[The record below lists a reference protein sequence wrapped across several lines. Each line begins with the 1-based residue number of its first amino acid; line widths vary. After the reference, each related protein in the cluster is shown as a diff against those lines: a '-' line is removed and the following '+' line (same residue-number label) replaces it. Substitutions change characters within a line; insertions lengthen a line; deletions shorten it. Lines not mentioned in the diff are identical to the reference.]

1 MILSCRSFVCDDDH
15 KGSFRFY
22 RLFGQEVPA
31 IDRQRF
37 HAARAIFV
45 NALDLD
51 PAAREAYV
59 RRCCAEDPILL
70 DETLDLLA
78 NHADGVDPVD
88 GADPWARQAAVP
100 RSVGPWRVIEL
111 VGQGGMGIVY
121 RARRTGEG
129 ADGDKA
135 TGPDVALKVLRATLV
150 GGQAERRFQREIEAL
165 RRLDHPGIARL
176 LDAGADQDGT
186 PWLATEFVEGVTLT
200 RWRAESDAGTAARV
214 RLLAELCD
222 AVQAA
227 HDLGIVHRDL
237 KPENILVTPEGRPKV
252 LDFGIARLQSDEAPL
267 ATLATQT
274 WQLLG
279 TVRYMSPE
287 QAAGGATAIDARTD
301 IYTLGVIAYEL
312 LAGALPYDLARL
324 STPRALLEITTAE
337 PRPLG
342 GRDRQLELVVQHALE
357 KDPGRRYQA
366 AAAMAEDLRRHL
378 EGRRVSLRPPG
389 PLARARRAL
398 RRRPRLRR
406 AMAIAFAVLAVAA
419 VGTGALLA
427 TRAAPETKWRGL
439 MARLERADMLRHS
452 GPSTRE
458 NWEAAIAAFEQARL
472 DLAGMPD
479 ATYRHDIERYVR
491 WRLGELHFFIGD
503 LEHDTDRLEQARGYW
518 RDMTVVP
525 WRRGTALD
533 MDETYT
539 VREKVVRVGR
549 HHAHTGIAYAQG
561 ARATLQSPAELWR
574 EAASGHDA
582 ALSLLAKGE
591 ENYQCPPNEYEA
603 VARQEDVAWTKLNL
617 GVALGGWGA
626 VTDSLATVE
635 QGLGILAT
643 AVPEGLLTGTAAR
656 AIIAEARGTAWVRCA
671 GLRSGAP
678 ATAALDSAFTWLDRS
693 LDLRGLGTGRPSW
706 KLARSLAQALVLRLE
721 QEPVPDR
728 DPAAAMALLDRA
740 ESTVTQAMDG
750 LRPQLDRVER
760 AEAQG
765 VLAGLLARRAVLARR
780 PALLDRADSLLAT
793 ADTVLA
799 AGRLP
804 VPAGEL
810 ALVRAQVAR
819 RRFALSGAAVDSAR
833 AASLANAA
841 RQVIPRPDYPSLHHR
856 LGAELALLAGAPQ
869 PPAHAVAAR

>member
-1 MILSCRSFVCDDDH
+1 M
-15 KGSFRFY
+15 
-22 RLFGQEVPA
+22 
-31 IDRQRF
+31 
-37 HAARAIFV
+37 
-45 NALDLD
+45 
-51 PAAREAYV
+51 
-59 RRCCAEDPILL
+59 RRCCADDPILL
-70 DETLDLLA
+70 DEALDLLA

-88 GADPWARQAAVP
+88 GADPWARQAVVP

-121 RARRTGEG
+121 RARRLGG
-129 ADGDKA
+129 DGDGSSP
-135 TGPDVALKVLRATLV
+135 GPDVALKVLRATLV

-176 LDAGADQDGT
+176 LDAGADDDGT
-186 PWLATEFVEGVTLT
+186 PWLATEFVAGSTLT
-200 RWRAESDAGTAARV
+200 RWRVESGADTTARV
-214 RLLAELCD
+214 RLLAELCE
-222 AVQAA
+222 AIQAA

-237 KPENILVTPEGRPKV
+237 KPENVLVTPDGHPKV
-252 LDFGIARLQSDEAPL
+252 LDFGIARLQADEAPL

-287 QAAGGATAIDARTD
+287 QASGGAGAIDARTD

-312 LAGALPYDLARL
+312 LTGALPYDLARL

-342 GRDRQLELVVQHALE
+342 GRDKQLELVVQHALE
-357 KDPGRRYQA
+357 KDPDRRYQT
-366 AAAMAEDLRRHL
+366 AAAMAADLSRHL
-378 EGRRVSLRPPG
+378 DGRRVSLRPPG

-398 RRRPRLRR
+398 RLRPRLRR
-406 AMAIAFAVLAVAA
+406 AALVATGVVMVA
-419 VGTGALLA
+419 TVGAGMLLA
-427 TRAAPETKWRGL
+427 RREAPDAQWRGL
-439 MARLERADMLRHS
+439 LAQLEQADMLRHS

-472 DLAGMPD
+472 ELARMPD

-503 LEHDTDRLEQARGYW
+503 LEHDSNLLEQARGYW

-561 ARATLQSPAELWR
+561 ARATLESPAELWR

-591 ENYQCPPNEYEA
+591 ENYQCPPNAYEA

-635 QGLGILAT
+635 QGLDILAT

-671 GLRSGAP
+671 GLRSGAA

-693 LDLRGLGTGRPSW
+693 LDLRGLGTGRSSW
-706 KLARSLAQALVLRLE
+706 KLARALAQALVLRLE
-721 QEPVPDR
+721 LRPEPDPA
-728 DPAAAMALLDRA
+728 PAAALELLDRA
-740 ESTVTQAMDG
+740 ETTVTQAMDG
-750 LRPQLDRVER
+750 LRPRWDRVER

-765 VLAGLLARRAVLARR
+765 ALAGLLSRRAVLSRR
-780 PALLDRADSLLAT
+780 TALLDRADSLLAV
-793 ADTVLA
+793 ADTVLTT
-799 AGRLP
+799 GRLP
-804 VPAGEL
+804 VPAADL

-819 RRFALSGAAVDSAR
+819 RRFALSGDAADSAR
-833 AASLANAA
+833 AAGLVTAA
-841 RQVIPRPDYPSLHHR
+841 RQIIPRPDYPALHHR
-856 LGAELALLAGAPQ
+856 LSAESALLADGGRS
-869 PPAHAVAAR
+869 PARATPAAR